1 MALRKIMHYDKDDI
15 LKKKSI
21 TVDKI
26 DKEILTLLKDM
37 ADTMYSA
44 NAFGLSAVQIG
55 ILKRVVILKDETG
68 PINLINPVIIG
79 MSGEQQVMEGC
90 LSLPGIYGRVKRP
103 DVVLVKALNDRGE
116 TIVMEGEGFLAR
128 VVCHEIDH
136 LDGVLFIDKIIP
148 GTLVN
153 YNYY

>member
-1 MALRKIMHYDKDDI
+1 MALRKIMRYDKDDI

-21 TVDKI
+21 KVDQI

-55 ILKRVVILKDETG
+55 ILKRVVVLKDETG
-68 PINLINPVIIG
+68 LINLINPVIIR

-90 LSLPGIYGRVKRP
+90 LSIPGIYGKVKRP
-103 DVVLVKALNDRGE
+103 DSVLVKALNDRGK
-116 TIVMEGEGFLAR
+116 TIVMEGKGFLAR

-148 GTLVN
+148 GTFVN
-153 YNYY
+153 YNYF